1 MRCEAPLLAVRKMPR
16 PALPPIIVPRRD
28 VERADHAPLVRRLRK
43 EISTS
48 SRMRAA
54 FGRVGVLFDGYD
66 SDARALWEVPEVRA
80 FVAAVDAEFPHWFFV
95 ADLQSPTL
103 HVVAACLHTISTP
116 LEGYVALDAL
126 RLKTFLERE
135 AHDLILLCRE
145 CGIGESVAATRLDA
159 VMDYYENL
167 RAFLS

>member
-1 MRCEAPLLAVRKMPR
+1 MRCAEPLLVRNMPR
-16 PALPPIIVPRRD
+16 AALPPIIVPRWD

-95 ADLQSPTL
+95 ADLRSPTL
-103 HVVAACLHTISTP
+103 HVIAACLHTLDTP
-116 LEGYVALDAL
+116 LEGYVALDGL

-145 CGIGESVAATRLDA
+145 CGIGESAAATRLDA
-159 VMDYYENL
+159 VMDYYEK
-167 RAFLS
+167 RRTFLS